1 MSSGGMIRK
10 IDDLGRIVL
19 PVELRRVLDIAERDE
34 MEIYLED
41 DKIILRK
48 HEKTCV
54 FCGSSAGLTT
64 YQRKCVCA
72 NCIRN
77 LVKT

>member
-1 MSSGGMIRK
+1 MSSGGMLRK

-54 FCGSSAGLTT
+54 FCASTTSLTC
-64 YQRKCVCA
+64 YQGKCICA

-77 LVKT
+77 LTKV